1 MAIIKNEIPILEF
14 DTEQTAV
21 LNPTHENLGLN
32 LPKKCVFAFLGAY
45 IDEYASKSDT
55 KQVSTFESA
64 TKHYPI
70 YITKYKGEDIVLC
83 QAPVGAA
90 AATQI
95 LDWLIG
101 YGVREV
107 ISAGSCGALEK
118 FPESTFLVPNKAL
131 RDEGTSY
138 HYAPPSRFVEISE
151 KARKAIEETIL
162 EHSMKYQEVITW
174 STDGFFRETKE
185 KVAYRKSEGCAV
197 VEMECSALAACADF
211 RGANIYFDIRI
222 NKDMYAFENCF
233 YSVGILRFRFGCLK
247 REFYEFYISLLA
259 KVAFENLHM
268 F

>member
-162 EHSMKYQEVITW
+162 EHSMNSHEQN
-174 STDGFFRETKE
+174 ST
-185 KVAYRKSEGCAV
+185 
-197 VEMECSALAACADF
+197 
-211 RGANIYFDIRI
+211 
-222 NKDMYAFENCF
+222 
-233 YSVGILRFRFGCLK
+233 YSVFMHVCEAWQPLL
-247 REFYEFYISLLA
+247 SLQIYSNNQLQM
-259 KVAFENLHM
+259 V
-268 F
+268 